1 MIGKQKLKKIE
12 IDYKAGE
19 KHEDIAKKHKIT
31 PNQLIYL
38 IRKNKWKRESNRSK
52 THIGNKNAKGNPG
65 NKNASAPKNNKNAV
79 TTGEY
84 ETIYKEYLSE
94 NELTAWKNIK
104 LNNDNKKK
112 ILEDEYKILCIRE
125 IRMLER
131 IKKITDK
138 NKDLTIKSITKNAG
152 HGLEYIN
159 SGESVTTIAE
169 NTDESIQRIEE
180 GLTRVQAQKLKV
192 VSEMH
197 KIYID
202 DTKLELEL
210 LRLEREI
217 ASDEPPDTNNS
228 SGENDNSLIN
238 ALNIKA
244 KEVWSND

>member
-1 MIGKQKLKKIE
+1 MTAKNIRKIE
-12 IDYKAGE
+12 KDYKAGLKYSE
-19 KHEDIAKKHKIT
+19 IENKYEVSY
-31 PNQLIYL
+31 NQLLYL
-38 IRKNKWKRESNRSK
+38 IRKNEWKRTSNRSMAQK
-52 THIGNKNAKGNPG
+52 GNKNAKGNKG
-65 NKNASAPKNNKNAV
+65 GRAPLKNKNAV

-84 ETIYKEYLSE
+84 ETIYQEYLSE
-94 NELTAWKNIK
+94 NELKAWENIK

-112 ILEDEYKILCIRE
+112 VLEDEYKILCIRE

-138 NKDLTIKSITKNAG
+138 NKDLTIKSITKNVG

-217 ASDEPPDTNNS
+217 ASDEPPDTNNGI
-228 SGENDNSLIN
+228 GENDNSLIN